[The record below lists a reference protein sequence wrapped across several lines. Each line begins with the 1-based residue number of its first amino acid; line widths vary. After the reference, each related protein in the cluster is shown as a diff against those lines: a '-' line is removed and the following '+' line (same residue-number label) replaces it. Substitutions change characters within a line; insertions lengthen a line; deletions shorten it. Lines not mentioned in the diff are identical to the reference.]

1 MNRIFAPLI
10 ASVPVLALLFTGET
24 VAAGPPSPEIE
35 NELQDGLLR
44 LQAQVAELQKAPA
57 LQTRDGR
64 ARFADVAVFP
74 KAVAWMLRHAEFPK
88 KDYVK
93 QARRVL
99 ELGTQRASEVADGM
113 ASWETRTGTTIRG
126 YFSKVDGS
134 VQPFALTLPED
145 VNPRSGTRWPLYVKL
160 HGRSNDMNEVNFISR
175 HEGRELPED
184 QTWIQLDVYGRGNN
198 AYRWAGET
206 DVFEAIADVRRRFR
220 IDDNRVTLHGFSMG
234 GAGAWHL
241 GLHYPARWSSV
252 GPGAGF
258 IDFYKYQN
266 QTELRP
272 PWQHE
277 TLGIYD
283 AIDYSLNA
291 ANVPICTYGGENDAQ
306 LVASTAVV
314 AAAKALGVDIKLLIG
329 PGMGHKFHPDS
340 FQEFMTFHKEKSQ
353 AGRRRNLGRREIRF
367 TTRSL
372 RYNTCDWVTIHEME
386 QVYVPSTVDAR
397 LIDGNVEVSTVNV
410 ALLSLA
416 RDAGT
421 HAIID
426 GDMLPCY
433 DAAEGLLPNVYFKKT
448 SDGWI
453 VQDYEASKLVPE
465 NLDLNKR
472 HGLQGPID
480 DAFMDAFVCVTG
492 TEEPRERSHAGWVAW
507 TLRRF
512 RIEFDKWMRAEVRVV
527 RDKEVSAEL
536 KAQST
541 LMLCGDRSPTAVLR
555 NIRPRLPVQW
565 TDDEITVGGRSFAA
579 DTHSLSMIYPNPLN
593 PRRYVVINSGHTFHE
608 SDFRASNSWL
618 FPRLGDIAVQKFS
631 RNSDGSYAEETVWAA
646 NFNAHW
652 ALSETE

>member
-1 MNRIFAPLI
+1 VNRIFAPLI

-44 LQAQVAELQKAPA
+44 LQAQVAELQKDPA

-448 SDGWI
+448 PDGWI

-527 RDKEVSAEL
+527 RDKEVSPEL
-536 KAQST
+536 IAQNN
-541 LMLCGDRSPTAVLR
+541 LILFGDPSSNAVLR
-555 NIRPRLPVQW
+555 KILPQLPVQW